1 MLFIPLEK
9 SIDWKRPPI
18 ITIALIV
25 INVICYFGFQ
35 LNDDKYYS
43 EGMQYYFQSG
53 LSDIEIPYY
62 ADYLNNKNNIIYLF
76 IKEKKEKK
84 KLSKN
89 KKLSLFSEMRNDGEF
104 LLKLDSDQIIKK
116 DDESYLKWKNLSEEF
131 KRKLNKATFYSYGL
145 KGYKVTFRTLFSHM
159 FLHANFEH
167 LFWNMVFLFI
177 FGFSVE
183 IILGWKIYLPTY
195 LLAGIGSGL
204 FYTFLEPNSA
214 IPGIGA
220 SGAISGLTGMYT
232 VLFGMR
238 KIRFFYFLFVFFDTV
253 KAPALIILPLWLGYE
268 LYNHYFIPTNIN
280 NLAHA
285 GGLIS
290 GALIAY
296 LAKKFYKKIN
306 LKYMDEN
313 NEKEVFDKLFAKG
326 LALIAE
332 LKIVKAK
339 THFLNLYNEYPNDI
353 NVLKQLFNLSKF
365 DPSSKDFH
373 DYASK
378 ILITTFDDYQT
389 NKIIREV
396 YSEYVSKAKPGP
408 KLKIDV
414 MVKLLLRFIKSNFLE
429 DAEKIII
436 LLINNKVKHKG
447 ISECMQMLINKY
459 HSTDIEKAKK
469 YQKIYDRLYVGV

>member
-9 SIDWKRPPI
+9 NIDWKRPPV
-18 ITIALIV
+18 ITITLII

-35 LNDDKYYS
+35 LNDDENFS
-43 EGMQYYFQSG
+43 DGMQYYFQSG
-53 LSDIEIPYY
+53 LSDIELPYY
-62 ADYLNNKNNIIYLF
+62 SEYLENKNNILLLF
-76 IKEKKEKK
+76 TTKKKEKK
-84 KLSKN
+84 KLSRNEKY
-89 KKLSLFSEMRNDGEF
+89 SLFSEMRNDGEF
-104 LLKLDSDQIIKK
+104 LIKLESDLIIKK
-116 DDESYLKWKNLSEEF
+116 ADENYNKWKKLSEEF
-131 KRKLNKATFYSYGL
+131 KRRINKATFYAYGL
-145 KGYKVTFRTLFSHM
+145 KGYKVTFGTLFSHM

-183 IILGWKIYLPTY
+183 MILGWKIYLPTY

-238 KIRFFYFLFVFFDTV
+238 KIRFFYFVFVFFDTV

-296 LAKKFYKKIN
+296 LAKKFHKEIN
-306 LKYMDEN
+306 NEYMDEN
-313 NEKEVFDKLFAKG
+313 NDKEEFDTLYAEALTLIAALKIDKAKPLL
-326 LALIAE
+326 LALNQ
-332 LKIVKAK
+332 
-339 THFLNLYNEYPNDI
+339 THPENIE
-353 NVLKQLFNLSKF
+353 VLKQLFNLSKF
-365 DPSSKDFH
+365 APNSDDFH
-373 DYASK
+373 NYARK
-378 ILITTFDDYQT
+378 ILLLSEDNPQI
-389 NKIIREV
+389 NSIIFEV
-396 YSEYVSKAKPGP
+396 YKEYVNKAKPGP
-408 KLKIDV
+408 KLNIEV
-414 MVKLLLRFIKSNFLE
+414 MIKLAYRFIKANFLE
-429 DAEKIII
+429 DAEKIIM
-436 LLINNKVKHKG
+436 LLLKNKVQHKD
-447 ISECMQMLINKY
+447 IAVCLDMLINKY
-459 HSTDIEKAKK
+459 RATNLEKSNK
-469 YQKIYDRLYVGV
+469 YQTLYNKLFAT